1 MLIRP
6 VGYADPDAS
15 KLIAAV
21 QQEYVVRY
29 GGQDGTPVDPAEFT
43 PPAGLFLVGYAGGE
57 PVASGGWR
65 SHGTDAEIKRMYVA
79 PAFRHRG
86 LARQLLA
93 ELERTAAA
101 AGHRRVILESGSQ
114 QPEAVALYRSS
125 GYTPIP
131 PFGIYA
137 AAQGA
142 VHLGKE
148 LAQALPNTSPAS
160 ATRASPGPVV
170 MGAVMRR

>member
-1 MLIRP
+1 VLIKQ
-6 VGYADPDAS
+6 VGYADSDAS
-15 KLIAAV
+15 RLIAAV

-43 PPAGLFLVGYAGGE
+43 PPAGIFLIGYEAGE

-79 PAFRHRG
+79 PAVRHRG

-101 AGHRRVILESGSQ
+101 AGHQRAILESGSA

-131 PFGIYA
+131 PFGHYA
-137 AAQGA
+137 TSRGA
-142 VHLGKE
+142 IHLGKP
-148 LAQALPNTSPAS
+148 LPP
-160 ATRASPGPVV
+160 RA
-170 MGAVMRR
+170 

>member
-1 MLIRP
+1 VRIKP
-6 VGYADPDAS
+6 VGYGDPDAS
-15 KLIAAV
+15 KLIAEV

-43 PPAGLFLVGYAGGE
+43 PPAGIFLVGYLDGA

-79 PAFRHRG
+79 PAVRNRG
-86 LARQLLA
+86 LARRLLA

-125 GYTPIP
+125 GYAPIA
-131 PFGIYA
+131 PFGYYA
-137 AAQGA
+137 GA
-142 VHLGKE
+142 RGAIHLGKD
-148 LAQALPNTSPAS
+148 LNPA
-160 ATRASPGPVV
+160 
-170 MGAVMRR
+170 